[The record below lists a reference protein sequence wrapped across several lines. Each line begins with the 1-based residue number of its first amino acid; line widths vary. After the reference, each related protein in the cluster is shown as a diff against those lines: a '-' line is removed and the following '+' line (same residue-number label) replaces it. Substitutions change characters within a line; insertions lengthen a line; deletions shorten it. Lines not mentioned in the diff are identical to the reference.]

1 MWCPIFHVN
10 SLLIVL
16 LLYQFKGLNVRVG
29 IEAFFCVVRNT
40 PTYHMNPVW
49 FFTSE
54 ALMNYMP
61 TAVPLHKPW
70 DLAFIGAKLEAF
82 AIAGCDVVSK
92 FIIIHLGIR
101 DRNHGII

>member
-1 MWCPIFHVN
+1 M
-10 SLLIVL
+10 
-16 LLYQFKGLNVRVG
+16 G

-40 PTYHMNPVW
+40 PSYHMNPVW

-92 FIIIHLGIR
+92 SIIIHLGIR
-101 DRNHGII
+101 NRNHRII

>member
-1 MWCPIFHVN
+1 
-10 SLLIVL
+10 
-16 LLYQFKGLNVRVG
+16 
-29 IEAFFCVVRNT
+29 
-40 PTYHMNPVW
+40 MNPVW

-82 AIAGCDVVSK
+82 AIAGCDIVSK
-92 FIIIHLGIR
+92 SIIIHGILASKLR
-101 DRNHGII
+101 ITTSST

>member
-1 MWCPIFHVN
+1 M
-10 SLLIVL
+10 
-16 LLYQFKGLNVRVG
+16 G
-29 IEAFFCVVRNT
+29 IEAFFCIVRNT
-40 PTYHMNPVW
+40 PNYHMNPVW

-70 DLAFIGAKLEAF
+70 DLAYIGAKLEAF

-92 FIIIHLGIR
+92 SIVIHLGIR